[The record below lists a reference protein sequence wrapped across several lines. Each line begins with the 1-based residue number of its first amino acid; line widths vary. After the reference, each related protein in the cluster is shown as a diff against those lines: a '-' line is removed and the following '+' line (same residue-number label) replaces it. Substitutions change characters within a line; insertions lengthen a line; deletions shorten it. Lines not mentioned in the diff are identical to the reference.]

1 MLKLRPLIIILSI
14 LLLVSIVGNFIG
26 YKTTYTAY
34 DKYND
39 SRLDPLG
46 EIAWDLQDDVNG
58 SHEVVIIGD
67 SHARNWD
74 YNHDRVLNL
83 GIPGQTS
90 VQISHRSLAYRDSLK
105 GKLLIII
112 GGGNDIKSVSTNPGL
127 KDEIVRNCLAAL
139 ESTVNN
145 HLPSFESIAILTVPP
160 VFKIPWKYRTL
171 HSPAIDQAHS
181 EINTGIRLL
190 AKQYNIILLDA
201 YAILEPQ
208 MESKDLSPDGIHLNK
223 QAYACLQ
230 VELASTLGDQSAF
243 D

>member
-26 YKTTYTAY
+26 YKTTHKAY

-39 SRLDPLG
+39 LRLDPLG
-46 EIAWDLQDDVNG
+46 EIAWDFQDDVNG

-74 YNHDRVLNL
+74 YNNGQVLNL

-112 GGGNDIKSVSTNPGL
+112 GGGNDIKSLSTNPGR

-145 HLPSFESIAILTVPP
+145 HLASFESIVLVTVPP
-160 VFKIPWKYRTL
+160 VFRMPWKYRIL
-171 HSPAIDQAHS
+171 HSPTIDEAHKQ
-181 EINTGIRLL
+181 INNGIRLL
-190 AKQYNIILLDA
+190 AKRKNIILLDA

-208 MESKDLSPDGIHLNK
+208 MGSEDFSPDGIHLNK
-223 QAYACLQ
+223 QAYENLKG
-230 VELASTLGDQSAF
+230 ELSSKLGD
-243 D
+243 

>member
-1 MLKLRPLIIILSI
+1 LRPLIIILST

-26 YKTTYTAY
+26 YNTTYTAY

-46 EIAWDLQDDVNG
+46 EIAWNLQDDVNG
-58 SHEVVIIGD
+58 SHDVVIIGD

-74 YNHDRVLNL
+74 YDHNQVLNL
-83 GIPGQTS
+83 GIPSQTS

-112 GGGNDIKSVSTNPGL
+112 GGGNDIKSLSTNPGR
-127 KDEIVRNCLAAL
+127 KDEIVRNCLIAL
-139 ESTVNN
+139 ESIVNN
-145 HLPSFESIAILTVPP
+145 HLSSFDSIVLVTVPP
-160 VFKIPWKYRTL
+160 VFRMPWKYRIL
-171 HSPAIDQAHS
+171 HSPIIDEAHKQ
-181 EINTGIRLL
+181 INNGIRLL
-190 AKQYNIILLDA
+190 AKRKKIILLDA

-208 MESKDLSPDGIHLNK
+208 MESEDFSPDGIHLNK
-223 QAYACLQ
+223 QAYAYLKG
-230 VELASTLGDQSAF
+230 ELSSTLGDQSVF

>member
-1 MLKLRPLIIILSI
+1 MRHIITILSI
-14 LLLVSIVGNFIG
+14 LLLGSIVGNFIG

-46 EIAWDLQDDVNG
+46 EIAWDFQDDVNG

-74 YNHDRVLNL
+74 YNNGQVLNL

-112 GGGNDIKSVSTNPGL
+112 GGGNDIKSLSTNPGR

-145 HLPSFESIAILTVPP
+145 HLPSFESIVLVTVPP
-160 VFKIPWKYRTL
+160 VFRMPWKYRIL
-171 HSPAIDQAHS
+171 HSPIIDEAHKQ
-181 EINTGIRLL
+181 INNGIRLL
-190 AKQYNIILLDA
+190 AKRKNIILLDA

-208 MESKDLSPDGIHLNK
+208 MGSEDFSPDGIHLNK
-223 QAYACLQ
+223 QAYENLKG
-230 VELASTLGDQSAF
+230 ELSSKLGD
-243 D
+243 

>member
-1 MLKLRPLIIILSI
+1 MLKLRPLIIILST
-14 LLLVSIVGNFIG
+14 LLLVSIIGNFIG

-46 EIAWDLQDDVNG
+46 EIAWNLQDDVNG

-74 YNHDRVLNL
+74 YNHDQVLNF

-112 GGGNDIKSVSTNPGL
+112 GGGNDIKSLSTNPGR
-127 KDEIVRNCLAAL
+127 KDEVVRNCLAAL

-145 HLPSFESIAILTVPP
+145 HLSSFESIVILTVPP

-171 HSPAIDQAHS
+171 HSPLIDQAHS
-181 EINTGIRLL
+181 EINTGIRQL

-201 YAILEPQ
+201 SAILDSRMKSE
-208 MESKDLSPDGIHLNK
+208 DLSTDGIHLNK
-223 QAYACLQ
+223 KAYEYLQ
-230 VELASTLGDQSAF
+230 GELSSSLGDQSAF